1 MSLRSQF
8 PLALALGLVLCFVD
22 MSFAQPGGGR
32 GGRGGS
38 QMGQIFNNP
47 IMLLRNEKVAE
58 ELELV
63 DDQMDEL
70 KELQEEAMSGMR
82 DMFMGMR
89 DMSQDEREEKME
101 EVSDMMEKLKDD
113 VNDILLPHQ
122 QKRLKQLN
130 FQNQN
135 RRRGGTG
142 VSGSLAEE
150 LDISESQMEEME
162 EITAKGNEDIQKAV
176 AKMREDIQ
184 KKVRGVLDSEQRK
197 KWDELIG
204 QEFDFGDRRSQWGGS
219 QRGGDRGSDRGSDRG
234 GRGRS
239 DF

>member
-1 MSLRSQF
+1 MSLRTQI
-8 PLALALGLVLCFVD
+8 PMVVALGLVLCVVD
-22 MSFAQPGGGR
+22 MSFAQPGR

-63 DDQMDEL
+63 DDQQEEL
-70 KELQEEAMSGMR
+70 QALQEEAMQGMR

-89 DMSQDEREEKME
+89 DMSSDEREEKME
-101 EVSDMMEKLKDD
+101 EVGEMMEKLRDD
-113 VNDILLPHQ
+113 VDGILLPHQ

-142 VSGSLAEE
+142 VSDSLADE
-150 LDISESQMEEME
+150 LDISEKQMEEME
-162 EITAKGNEDIQKAV
+162 KITEKGNEDIQKAI

-184 KKVRGVLDSEQRK
+184 KKVRGVLDTEQRQ

-204 QEFDFGDRRSQWGGS
+204 SQFDFGDQRSRWGG
-219 QRGGDRGSDRGSDRG
+219 QQRGSDRG
-234 GRGRS
+234 GDRGGDREGRGRS